1 MRYADIGLVVMA
13 AQRFD
18 MGLKTRFKTIE
29 GIFNHLQA
37 ILFRSTLRLIRIY
50 LFAVAS
56 ACSGVSVRCRIGLS
70 ELSAS
75 ASPQ

>member
-1 MRYADIGLVVMA
+1 MRYADLGLVVTA
-13 AQRFD
+13 SQRFD
-18 MGLKTRFKTIE
+18 LGFKTQFKTVE
-29 GIFNHLQA
+29 GIFNHLQT
-37 ILFRSTLRLIRIY
+37 ILFRYTLRLICIY

-56 ACSGVSVRCRIGLS
+56 ACSGVSVWCRISLS